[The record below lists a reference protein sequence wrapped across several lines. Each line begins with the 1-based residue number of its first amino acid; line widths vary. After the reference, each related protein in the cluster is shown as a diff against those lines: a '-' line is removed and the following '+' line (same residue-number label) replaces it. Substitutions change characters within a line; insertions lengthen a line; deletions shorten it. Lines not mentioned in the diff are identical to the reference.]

1 VTQLARPMSDRP
13 VVVKLGGD
21 ALASPQRIVA
31 QARRLAR
38 RAAEGPVVA
47 VASARRGVTDHLL
60 GLAQEVTSVT
70 DPAAGR
76 PVRGRARQS
85 RAERDRAVATGEI
98 VSASLL
104 ALALNELGV
113 PAVSLDAREAGVE
126 SRGEFGDARIQRVV
140 PRRLE
145 RLLRRGV
152 VPVVTGFQ
160 GWQRGR
166 VATLGRG
173 GTDTSAVALTLA
185 LGGQR
190 TIFVKEAH
198 GLRTA
203 DPELVP
209 DTERIAEAPLTFLS
223 ALTAAGA
230 GIVQAEA
237 AALAEM
243 HGLWL
248 EFWSLEGHAAES
260 VVRKGV
266 SAARLRAIATL
277 PGEDEGKVTVLA
289 GTPAELV
296 REAEN
301 LRAALADA
309 GILHSEI
316 QPAADGLR
324 FVVPGTSTP
333 EASRA
338 LHAAFVRCGPGH
350 RTRRAS

>member
-1 VTQLARPMSDRP
+1 MSDRP
-13 VVVKLGGD
+13 VIIKLGGD

-38 RAAEGPVVA
+38 RAADGPVVA

-60 GLAQEVTSVT
+60 GLAQEVAST
-70 DPAAGR
+70 AA
-76 PVRGRARQS
+76 RGAGPGAATRRVNS
-85 RAERDRAVATGEI
+85 RAALAEGDRAVASGEI

-113 PAVSLDAREAGVE
+113 PAVSLDAREAGVA
-126 SRGEFGDARIQRVV
+126 SQGEFGDARIQQVV

-145 RLLRRGV
+145 RLLARGI

-173 GTDTSAVALTLA
+173 GTDTSAVALALA

-203 DPELVP
+203 DPKLVP
-209 DTERIAEAPLTFLS
+209 EADCIPEAPHAFLS

-230 GIVQAEA
+230 RVVQTEA
-237 AALAEM
+237 ATLAET
-243 HGLWL
+243 HGLPL
-248 EFWSLEGHAAES
+248 EFWSLEGEVADS
-260 VVRKGV
+260 VVVQGA
-266 SAARLRAIATL
+266 SPLGLRAVATL
-277 PGEDEGKVTVLA
+277 PGEDFAGITVLA
-289 GTPAELV
+289 GAPRELV
-296 REAEN
+296 HEAET
-301 LRAALADA
+301 LRAALAA
-309 GILHSEI
+309 QGITASEV
-316 QPAADGLR
+316 QPAANGLR
-324 FVVPGTSTP
+324 FVVPATRATEATRTLHTVFVSCRPDHSTRQ
-333 EASRA
+333 AS
-338 LHAAFVRCGPGH
+338 
-350 RTRRAS
+350 

>member
-1 VTQLARPMSDRP
+1 MTDRP
-13 VVVKLGGD
+13 VIIKLGGD

-38 RAAEGPVVA
+38 RAADGPVLA

-60 GLAQEVTSVT
+60 GLAQEVASAAARGTG
-70 DPAAGR
+70 PATTFRDGGR
-76 PVRGRARQS
+76 RAT
-85 RAERDRAVATGEI
+85 RAEGDRAVAAGEV

-113 PAVSLDAREAGVE
+113 PAVSLDAREAGVV
-126 SRGEFGDARIQRVV
+126 SRGEFGDARIRQVV

-145 RLLRRGV
+145 RLLGRGI

-203 DPELVP
+203 DPKLVP
-209 DTERIAEAPLTFLS
+209 EAYCIPEAPHAFLS

-230 GIVQAEA
+230 RVVQAEA
-237 AALAEM
+237 AALAEE
-243 HGLWL
+243 HGVPL
-248 EFWSLEGHAAES
+248 EFWSLEGDAADS
-260 VVRKGV
+260 VVAEG
-266 SAARLRAIATL
+266 ADPTGLRAVATL
-277 PGEDEGKVTVLA
+277 SDDRSASVTVVTGSAL
-289 GTPAELV
+289 ELV
-296 REAEN
+296 HEADK
-301 LRAALADA
+301 LHAALAA
-309 GILHSEI
+309 IGVTPGETRTATH
-316 QPAADGLR
+316 GLR
-324 FVVPGTSTP
+324 FVVPAARVV
-333 EASRA
+333 EATRA
-338 LHAAFVRCGPGH
+338 LHTAFVSCRPDHGS
-350 RTRRAS
+350 RRAS